1 MPNGLANSP
10 KLTRG
15 ALVDIDVSVVPP
27 LFVPFQFNP
36 ETVQRR
42 RSVSVRDPG
51 ALQGH
56 AQLAP
61 AGQTLGEA
69 QSTVTEPETIS
80 FDIRLDATE
89 RLEQGDP
96 LTGRFG
102 VLPEL
107 SALEMMG
114 TPRAATP
121 FAAQL
126 GLSGDFGF
134 GGKEATP
141 VVVFVW
147 GRYRVYPVRLTEL
160 SISETEYDPA
170 LNPTRVIASVTLQV
184 LEGGNV
190 YSRFTAARRVTA
202 LLSLASAR
210 PSLRSLINLG

>member
-1 MPNGLANSP
+1 MPNGLTNQP
-10 KLTRG
+10 RLTRG
-15 ALVDIDVSVVPP
+15 ALVDIDLTVVPP

-42 RSVSVRDPG
+42 RSVSVRDTA

-56 AQLAP
+56 AQTAP
-61 AGQTLGEA
+61 PGQTLGES
-69 QSTVTEPETIS
+69 QSTTTDAETIS

-89 RLEQGDP
+89 RLGEGDP

-107 SALEMMG
+107 SALEMMS
-114 TPRAATP
+114 TPRASTP

-134 GGKEATP
+134 GGRETTP

-147 GRYRVYPVRLTEL
+147 GRFRVYPVRLTEL
-160 SISETEYDPA
+160 SINETEYDPA

-190 YSRFTAARRVTA
+190 YSRFTTARRVAA
-202 LLSLASAR
+202 LTSLVSGR
-210 PSLRSLINLG
+210 TSIRSLINLG